1 MEWLRLNFSTQNSIP
16 YQAKNEQWQFF
27 QKKKQLKMKVY
38 LVKPQ
43 QSESG
48 TIETLPE
55 FEQLQ
60 LIEDKDARELKF
72 IFENNQ
78 KVAIISESSIANV
91 LSNLPEEN
99 AKRKAIELFKDK
111 FLFRKLIKEESFN
124 IQKIHFQDISKL
136 KVRNKS
142 VLKPLKGC
150 FGTAVKIV
158 DEHTNFEQLEKEI
171 HQELEK
177 NGTVFS
183 ENVLTSNE
191 FIVEDFIE
199 GEEYAVDMFY
209 NNEGKPCIVNIF
221 HHPIPK
227 HQQYL
232 HMIYYSSKN
241 TFDEIY
247 PLAKSFFEQLNKKIN
262 VLDFP
267 MHCEFK
273 RIGNKLIPIEINPMR
288 FGGMGLGNLTYY
300 AFNINPY
307 QYFLENKE
315 PDWSE
320 IFKNVDEDLRFVYFI
335 AYNSFS
341 KDTKTNYPNIQKLKT
356 EFTAIKREQLFD
368 YQKQLAFGVFCL
380 QESEENLN
388 RLLQIDFDDYFELI
402 STT

>member
-1 MEWLRLNFSTQNSIP
+1 
-16 YQAKNEQWQFF
+16 
-27 QKKKQLKMKVY
+27 MKVY

-48 TIETLPE
+48 TIESLPE

-60 LIEDKDARELKF
+60 LIEDKDARGLKF
-72 IFENNQ
+72 IFESNQ
-78 KVAIISESSIANV
+78 KVAIISESSITNV

-356 EFTAIKREQLFD
+356 EFTEIKREQLFD

-380 QESEENLN
+380 QEREENLN